1 MIKDYK
7 KVKKFVS
14 EKMNAK
20 VHVCSFNVG
29 AASEY
34 PHCFLNI
41 NRDKEKKRIIK
52 KSIDNAKKKLNILKP
67 DIFFS

>member
-41 NRDKEKKRIIK
+41 NRDKEKKGLLKNLLIMRK
-52 KSIDNAKKKLNILKP
+52 KN
-67 DIFFS
+67 

>member
-1 MIKDYK
+1 
-7 KVKKFVS
+7 
-14 EKMNAK
+14 MNAK

-67 DIFFS
+67 DIFFLAEELTKFVENLIN